1 MSELRR
7 LRQTNHKFETSLGY
21 TEKRLQKTNQAKQT
35 SESLDESSGAQQRS
49 RLTGAGLLACY
60 LAPSLIPTVTVFCI
74 AYLYTQGN
82 MDKILCI

>member
-7 LRQTNHKFETSLGY
+7 LTQTNHKFETSLGY

-49 RLTGAGLLACY
+49 HRHLMPPGRGCAAFLSTLVCRPATWHLH
-60 LAPSLIPTVTVFCI
+60 
-74 AYLYTQGN
+74 
-82 MDKILCI
+82 